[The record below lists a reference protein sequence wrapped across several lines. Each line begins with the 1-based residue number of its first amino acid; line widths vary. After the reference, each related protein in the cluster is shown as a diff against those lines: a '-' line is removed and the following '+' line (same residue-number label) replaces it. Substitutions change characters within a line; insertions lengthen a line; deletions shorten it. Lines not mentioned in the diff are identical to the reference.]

1 MKLESVKA
9 DSSRYLSLLAR
20 MFFASNAVWLA
31 LPLLAGAGLSLL
43 DVRWLI
49 VSLMLVFIA
58 VPMLLALCY
67 IYYGLS
73 EEARWSVMEKDI
85 TIGPDGLL
93 LEFAHPRMS
102 NRLIGWNQVTRI
114 VLNDGD
120 VLLMLAVRRY
130 TFLLIPSSSISDPG
144 ARCMR
149 PCRLGCASMNF
160 CACFSLLMV
169 EMMRKYLPLLAPT
182 RSMSVATS
190 ASGCASTFLAAR

>member
-31 LPLLAGAGLSLL
+31 LPLLVGAGLSLL

-73 EEARWSVMEKDI
+73 EEAR
-85 TIGPDGLL
+85 
-93 LEFAHPRMS
+93 
-102 NRLIGWNQVTRI
+102 
-114 VLNDGD
+114 
-120 VLLMLAVRRY
+120 
-130 TFLLIPSSSISDPG
+130 
-144 ARCMR
+144 
-149 PCRLGCASMNF
+149 
-160 CACFSLLMV
+160 
-169 EMMRKYLPLLAPT
+169 
-182 RSMSVATS
+182 
-190 ASGCASTFLAAR
+190 

>member
-31 LPLLAGAGLSLL
+31 LPLLAGAVLSLL

-85 TIGPDGLL
+85 TIGSDGLL

-144 ARCMR
+144 VLIALRQH
-149 PCRLGCASMNF
+149 
-160 CACFSLLMV
+160 FSNSL
-169 EMMRKYLPLLAPT
+169 E
-182 RSMSVATS
+182 
-190 ASGCASTFLAAR
+190 